1 MTTRDWSERA
11 GAAAHEGP
19 AVRVRSLHV
28 RVRPPQRPYSEPVP
42 VLRGLSFEAPQGQV
56 TAIVGSNGAG
66 KTTALRTLIGAQ
78 AGVAGEITVLGHPM
92 TGVEDALPAGV
103 GVVPDAPVVPD
114 SWSADDLARL
124 LRGTLASFDVRAF
137 GRGLRQ
143 HGIDPGTS
151 VRDLSRG
158 QATWFGVAAALAS
171 SPRLLIAD
179 EPLARL
185 DPLARRDLVDLLR
198 ERVAEGASILLTTHD
213 LEGMDRFVDH
223 LVVID
228 AGRTV
233 LEGDVETLRDSYLDV
248 ELPRDSGDRE
258 LRPALTGAERT
269 PDAVRGL
276 VSVDDAALLPPD
288 ADLRRPSMEDLVT
301 AHLREARE
309 STPRRRAS

>member
-1 MTTRDWSERA
+1 MSIEPQHVDEHRA
-11 GAAAHEGP
+11 DDT
-19 AVRVRSLHV
+19 AVRVRGLDV
-28 RVRPPQRPYSEPVP
+28 RLPAPKHPYAEPIP
-42 VLRGLSFEAPQGQV
+42 VLRGLSFDAPRGQV

-66 KTTALRTLIGAQ
+66 KTTALRAIIGALPSSGGQ
-78 AGVAGEITVLGHPM
+78 IAILGSPM
-92 TGVEDALPAGV
+92 TGVEDALPSGV
-103 GVVPDAPVVPD
+103 AVVPDAPMVPG

-124 LRGTLASFDVRAF
+124 LRGTVESFDVRDF
-137 GRGLRQ
+137 GRRLRR

-158 QATWFGVAAALAS
+158 QATWFGISAALAT

-198 ERVAEGASILLTTHD
+198 GCVADGASILLSTHD

-223 LVVID
+223 LVVVD

-248 ELPRDSGDRE
+248 EIPREHGDG
-258 LRPALTGAERT
+258 ALHLVMTGLESAADT
-269 PDAVRGL
+269 SRGL
-276 VSVDDAALLPPD
+276 VHVDDAALLPSD
-288 ADLRRPSMEDLVT
+288 SDLRRPTLADLVT
-301 AHLREARE
+301 AHLREARA
-309 STPRRRAS
+309 STTTRRAS